1 MRLLHFRVTT
11 IACALALALPAWSQ
25 DLASIKQ
32 ALQAKYVL
40 TVTTADKTDIV
51 TAGSILVLKKTGLVT
66 VDASNKN
73 LYQNSYKNGRITQ
86 NALGK
91 TSNFFKK
98 LPGASAAGGGAER
111 TFVSGE
117 KVWITGID
125 VKESGVVLS
134 LYTDAFGDTRYE
146 ATLTFPFE
154 KYQTPTAAGALAAVA
169 EVFDVQPSDGGQQ
182 QGAAAGQPSSPAP
195 PTSPAPSRAV
205 AKSAEAPPPPIAPP
219 PPPPADPK
227 TIALGQTVD
236 QVTTN
241 FGQPTKVIKLSTKQI
256 YVYPDMKVTFVGG
269 KVTDIQ

>member
-1 MRLLHFRVTT
+1 MRLFQFRVTT
-11 IACALALALPAWSQ
+11 LACALAVALPAWSQ

-32 ALQAKYVL
+32 ALLAKYVL

-51 TAGSILVLKKTGLVT
+51 TPGSILVLKKTGLVT
-66 VDASNKN
+66 VDTSNKN

-98 LPGASAAGGGAER
+98 LPGASAAGGGER

-125 VKESGVVLS
+125 VKENGVVLS

-146 ATLTFPFE
+146 ATLSFPFE
-154 KYQTPTAAGALAAVA
+154 KYQTPTAAAALAAVA
-169 EVFDVQPSDGGQQ
+169 EVFDVQASDGGQQ
-182 QGAAAGQPSSPAP
+182 GAAAQPAGPAAP
-195 PTSPAPSRAV
+195 PAPSAV
-205 AKSAEAPPPPIAPP
+205 PAKSAEAPPPPIAPP

-236 QVTTN
+236 QVTSN

>member
-1 MRLLHFRVTT
+1 MRLLQFRVTT
-11 IACALALALPAWSQ
+11 IACALAIALPAWSQ

-51 TAGSILVLKKTGLVT
+51 TPGSILVLKKTGLVT
-66 VDASNKN
+66 VDAKNKN
-73 LYQNSYKNGRITQ
+73 LYQNSYRNGRITQ
-86 NALGK
+86 NAIGK
-91 TSNFFKK
+91 TSKFFQR
-98 LPGASAAGGGAER
+98 LPGASAVGGGAER

-125 VKESGVVLS
+125 VKENGVVLS
-134 LYTDAFGDTRYE
+134 LFTDAFGDTRYE

-169 EVFDVQPSDGGQQ
+169 EVFDVQASDGGQQ
-182 QGAAAGQPSSPAP
+182 QGAAAAPPAGPAP
-195 PTSPAPSRAV
+195 LPAPAAAP

-227 TIALGQTVD
+227 TISLGQTVD
-236 QVTTN
+236 QVTSN
-241 FGQPTKVIKLSTKQI
+241 FGQPTKVMKLGAKQI

>member
-1 MRLLHFRVTT
+1 MRLLQFRITT
-11 IACALALALPAWSQ
+11 IACALAIALPAWSQ

-32 ALQAKYVL
+32 ALQSKYVL

-51 TAGSILVLKKTGLVT
+51 TAGSIMVLKKTGLVT
-66 VDASNKN
+66 VDAKNKN
-73 LYQNSYKNGRITQ
+73 LYQNSYRNGRITQ
-86 NALGK
+86 NAIGK

-98 LPGASAAGGGAER
+98 LPGAAAAGGGAER
-111 TFVSGE
+111 TFVQGE
-117 KVWITGID
+117 KVWITAIE
-125 VKESGVVLS
+125 VKENGVVLS
-134 LYTDAFGDTRYE
+134 LFTDAFGDTRYE

-169 EVFDVQPSDGGQQ
+169 EVFDVQASDGGQQ
-182 QGAAAGQPSSPAP
+182 GAAPAQPSGPAQPAAPMP
-195 PTSPAPSRAV
+195 PAAA
-205 AKSAEAPPPPIAPP
+205 AKPAEAPPPPIAPP

-227 TIALGQTVD
+227 TIALGQTIE

-241 FGQPTKVIKLSTKQI
+241 FGQPTKVMKLGAKQI